1 MTNRPATH
9 VLPGAALLVTIAALG
24 LGSVGAQTGS
34 QSGARADAQ
43 SPAQSAGWEMRV
55 CADPSSMPF
64 SSDDERGFENE
75 IAGILADELG
85 ARVTYDWH
93 YFNGDIVRLELRAGN
108 CDMLMGVPDG
118 YEDLLTTVAYYQS
131 PYVLLY
137 RPNQGY
143 ELSSFDDSVLRI
155 LKIGVQSNG
164 IPPQTSLVEHGLGAN
179 IVATYRAEYGAPDRL
194 AQIVKAVANGD
205 VDVGVAW
212 GPQVGYYA
220 GELGLD
226 LTVVPITSEFDPAS
240 LPMTVPMTIAVRPG
254 DVALRDALNVALAA
268 RWADVQAVVER
279 YHVPVEPLTPP
290 RVPDAAAR
298 PETLRVALVG
308 PTRTGV
314 SLVPE
319 ASLYDVVGQAAV
331 MGAQL
336 AAEAGNGR
344 SEAGAVDLEL
354 LLASAPSAEAAERAA
369 ERLLAVN
376 GAAALVGGLG
386 DGQADVLSN
395 VAEGAGVPFLNI
407 GSPASAL
414 RTACLRS
421 TFNVEAGGGMYL
433 GAMAS
438 WFTDHGHER
447 WFVVYEE
454 TGEGTELRDA
464 ALAALAATPDAV
476 LAGSTGV
483 MTGQPDYGPVLEEV
497 RRSGADLILVLV
509 NAPDQI
515 AFLAQEES
523 VGPHVAALPYPFPVT
538 QTRDFLGAMRV
549 RADAQ
554 GLGFRMALWDA
565 TLGGGDGAGG
575 GGSDGSGD
583 GGRDGATGGA
593 PAGRSGSAAAGD
605 ALNDRFVARWGQ
617 PMDPAAWA
625 AYAAITILHDAAA
638 AAGSTLPEAIAAYLA
653 SPEARFEVGKATP
666 LAFDPTTRQLQQP
679 LYVIELDPDAL
690 LTGKL
695 NDQRGLAR
703 VVTVVASGSLPGVP
717 APSGI
722 GSVNASDGTSQCHP

>member
-1 MTNRPATH
+1 MNNRSAAH
-9 VLPGAALLVTIAALG
+9 ALRRAALLLTVMVLG
-24 LGSVGAQTGS
+24 LGSACAQSGAQSGA
-34 QSGARADAQ
+34 QAGARADAK
-43 SPAQSAGWEMRV
+43 SPAQSGGWEMRV

-64 SSDDERGFENE
+64 SSDDGRGFENE

-93 YFNGDIVRLELRAGN
+93 YFNSDIVRLELRAGN

-137 RPNQGY
+137 RQNQGY
-143 ELSSFDDSVLRI
+143 ELSSFDDPVLRT

-226 LTVVPITSEFDPAS
+226 LAVVPITSEFDPAS

-298 PETLRVALVG
+298 QETLRVGFVV

-336 AAEAGNGR
+336 AAEASNNR
-344 SEAGAVDLEL
+344 SAADAVDLEL
-354 LLASAPSAEAAERAA
+354 LLASAPSAEAAERAT

-376 GAAALVGGLG
+376 GVAALVGGLG
-386 DGQADVLSN
+386 DGQADMLAGI
-395 VAEGAGVPFLNI
+395 AEGAGVPFLNI

-414 RTACLRS
+414 RSACLRS
-421 TFNVEAGGGMYL
+421 TFNVEAGAGMYL
-433 GAMAS
+433 GAAAS
-438 WFTDHGHER
+438 WFTGHGYAR
-447 WFVVYEE
+447 WYVVYEE

-464 ALAALAATPDAV
+464 ALAALGAVPGAV
-476 LAGSTGV
+476 LAGATGV
-483 MTGQPDYGPVLEEV
+483 ITGQPDYGPVFEAV

-523 VGPHVAALPYPFPVT
+523 VGPHVAALPYPYPVT

-554 GLGFRMALWDA
+554 GLGYRVALWDA
-565 TLGGGDGAGG
+565 TLGGGDGAG
-575 GGSDGSGD
+575 D
-583 GGRDGATGGA
+583 GGRDGAGDGG
-593 PAGRSGSAAAGD
+593 PAGRSGSEAAGD

-625 AYAAITILHDAAA
+625 AYAAVTILHDAAV
-638 AAGSTLPEAIAAYLA
+638 AAGSTLPEAIAAYLE
-653 SPEARFEVGKATP
+653 SPEARFDVGKATP
-666 LAFDPTTRQLQQP
+666 LSFDPSSRQLQQP
-679 LYVIELDPDAL
+679 LYVVELDPDAL
-690 LTGKL
+690 LTGRL
-695 NDQRGLAR
+695 NDQRGLAKLVD
-703 VVTVVASGSLPGVP
+703 VVEVAAQVAAEAEALETGPGM
-717 APSGI
+717 APQG
-722 GSVNASDGTSQCHP
+722 ASRCR

>member
-1 MTNRPATH
+1 MKNRSAAH
-9 VLPGAALLVTIAALG
+9 ALRGAALLLTIMALG
-24 LGSVGAQTGS
+24 LGSAGAQAAARSPAAQTG
-34 QSGARADAQ
+34 
-43 SPAQSAGWEMRV
+43 GWEMRV

-93 YFNGDIVRLELRAGN
+93 YFNSDIVRLELRAGN

-137 RPNQGY
+137 RQNQGY
-143 ELSSFDDSVLRI
+143 ELSSFDDPVLRT

-226 LTVVPITSEFDPAS
+226 LAVVPITSEFDPAS

-298 PETLRVALVG
+298 QETLRVGFVV

-336 AAEAGNGR
+336 AAEASNNR
-344 SEAGAVDLEL
+344 SAADAVDLEL
-354 LLASAPSAEAAERAA
+354 LLASAPSAEAAERAT

-376 GAAALVGGLG
+376 GVAALVGGLG
-386 DGQADVLSN
+386 DGQADMLAGI
-395 VAEGAGVPFLNI
+395 AEGAGVPFLNI

-414 RTACLRS
+414 RSACLRS
-421 TFNVEAGGGMYL
+421 TFNVEAGAGMYL
-433 GAMAS
+433 GAAAS
-438 WFTDHGHER
+438 WFTGHGYAR
-447 WFVVYEE
+447 WYVVYEE

-464 ALAALAATPDAV
+464 ALAALGAVPGAV
-476 LAGSTGV
+476 LAGATGV
-483 MTGQPDYGPVLEEV
+483 ITGQPDYGPVFEAV

-523 VGPHVAALPYPFPVT
+523 VGPHVAALPYPYPVT

-554 GLGFRMALWDA
+554 GLGYRVALWDA
-565 TLGGGDGAGG
+565 TLGGGDGAG
-575 GGSDGSGD
+575 D
-583 GGRDGATGGA
+583 GGRDGAGDGG
-593 PAGRSGSAAAGD
+593 PAGRSGSEAAGD

-625 AYAAITILHDAAA
+625 A
-638 AAGSTLPEAIAAYLA
+638 
-653 SPEARFEVGKATP
+653 
-666 LAFDPTTRQLQQP
+666 
-679 LYVIELDPDAL
+679 
-690 LTGKL
+690 
-695 NDQRGLAR
+695 
-703 VVTVVASGSLPGVP
+703 
-717 APSGI
+717 
-722 GSVNASDGTSQCHP
+722 

>member
-1 MTNRPATH
+1 
-9 VLPGAALLVTIAALG
+9 
-24 LGSVGAQTGS
+24 
-34 QSGARADAQ
+34 
-43 SPAQSAGWEMRV
+43 
-55 CADPSSMPF
+55 
-64 SSDDERGFENE
+64 
-75 IAGILADELG
+75 
-85 ARVTYDWH
+85 
-93 YFNGDIVRLELRAGN
+93 
-108 CDMLMGVPDG
+108 
-118 YEDLLTTVAYYQS
+118 
-131 PYVLLY
+131 
-137 RPNQGY
+137 
-143 ELSSFDDSVLRI
+143 
-155 LKIGVQSNG
+155 
-164 IPPQTSLVEHGLGAN
+164 
-179 IVATYRAEYGAPDRL
+179 
-194 AQIVKAVANGD
+194 
-205 VDVGVAW
+205 
-212 GPQVGYYA
+212 
-220 GELGLD
+220 
-226 LTVVPITSEFDPAS
+226 
-240 LPMTVPMTIAVRPG
+240 
-254 DVALRDALNVALAA
+254 
-268 RWADVQAVVER
+268 
-279 YHVPVEPLTPP
+279 
-290 RVPDAAAR
+290 
-298 PETLRVALVG
+298 
-308 PTRTGV
+308 
-314 SLVPE
+314 
-319 ASLYDVVGQAAV
+319 
-331 MGAQL
+331 
-336 AAEAGNGR
+336 
-344 SEAGAVDLEL
+344 
-354 LLASAPSAEAAERAA
+354 AERAA

-414 RTACLRS
+414 RTGCLRS
-421 TFNVEAGGGMYL
+421 TFNIEAGAGMYL

-554 GLGFRMALWDA
+554 GLGFRVALWDA
-565 TLGGGDGAGG
+565 TLGGGDGA
-575 GGSDGSGD
+575 DD
-583 GGRDGATGGA
+583 GGPT
-593 PAGRSGSAAAGD
+593 GRSGSAAAGD

-653 SPEARFEVGKATP
+653 SPEARFEVGKSTP
-666 LAFDPTTRQLQQP
+666 LAFDPSSRQLQQP

-703 VVTVVASGSLPGVP
+703 LVAVVDGAVQAGVMDADGSEGGG
-717 APSGI
+717 APL
-722 GSVNASDGTSQCHP
+722 DTSRCQR